1 MAITS
6 DLDNIVK
13 WFEEEVCPGILLK
26 VPDDK
31 VNDGGYNVQTAHP
44 AAFAMYIPTQ
54 DRKPPDVAA
63 PIPSLCV
70 QLLKGKHAPA
80 QHIGQMTIQ
89 LALATWNP
97 GQHGSEMAVPEQD
110 PQALGGVKYRREP
123 SENFKRN
130 LEGWRDVWSF
140 TDKVLQAIEN
150 TEYIAGLRLVK
161 ENNIEYGPFTEDGA
175 LVS

>member
-1 MAITS
+1 
-6 DLDNIVK
+6 
-13 WFEEEVCPGILLK
+13 
-26 VPDDK
+26 
-31 VNDGGYNVQTAHP
+31 
-44 AAFAMYIPTQ
+44 MYIPTQ

-161 ENNIEYGPFTEDGA
+161 ENGIEYGPFTEDGA
-175 LVS
+175 LVSYYPYWFCWVQFTLEHGLARKIPADYEKLL

>member
-1 MAITS
+1 MKRKDYYPS
-6 DLDNIVK
+6 
-13 WFEEEVCPGILLK
+13 
-26 VPDDK
+26 
-31 VNDGGYNVQTAHP
+31 
-44 AAFAMYIPTQ
+44 YIP
-54 DRKPPDVAA
+54 RKWIHFAEHGRKYR
-63 PIPSLCV
+63 IRKKYRNRILRTISS
-70 QLLKGKHAPA
+70 HAPA

-175 LVS
+175 LVSYYPYWFCWVQFTLEHGLARKIPADYEKLL